1 MLYLILVS
9 IVWGFSFVIIK
20 GTLVSLD
27 AGFVSLVRLL
37 LSFLVFL
44 PFLRFAGLSLYERLQ
59 LLLIG
64 GIQFGLM
71 YIAYV
76 AAFQYLPAHVIALM
90 TTTTPLF
97 VTVFND
103 ILAGKIHR
111 RFFFAALLAVAG
123 GAIIELPDQS
133 LRSSLHGIVLIQ
145 LSNAAFAFGQLAY
158 KKWMQSRPAFQDARI
173 FGLLY
178 AGAVVVAGAFSFA
191 MTDYRELSLQP
202 RQAFALLYLGVIA
215 SGLCFFLWN
224 KGACK
229 VNEGLLAVM
238 NNLKI
243 PIGVVAS
250 LLLLQESTNYVRL
263 LGGCVLFAGA
273 LWMNRQHS

>member
-1 MLYLILVS
+1 MPYLILVS

-27 AGFVSLVRLL
+27 ASFVSLARLL
-37 LSFLVFL
+37 LSLLVFL
-44 PFLRFAGLSLYERLQ
+44 PFLRFAGLSLYEKLQ

-97 VTVFND
+97 VAVFND
-103 ILAGKIHR
+103 ILAGKIHK

-133 LRSSLHGIVLIQ
+133 LEASVRGIVLIQ

-158 KKWMQSRPAFQDARI
+158 KKWMASRPDLRDARI

-178 AGAVVVAGAFSFA
+178 AGAVLVAGAFSLA
-191 MTDYRELSLQP
+191 ITDYGSLRLQP
-202 RQAFALLYLGVIA
+202 QQTLALLYLGVVA
-215 SGLCFFLWN
+215 SGICFFLWN
-224 KGACK
+224 RGACR
-229 VNEGLLAVM
+229 VNEGVLAVM

-250 LLLLQESTNYVRL
+250 LFLLQETTDYMRL
-263 LGGCVLFAGA
+263 LLGCVLFGGA
-273 LWMNRQHS
+273 LWINHQHS